1 MDRVL
6 PGEHVSQFGSS
17 PRLRMEKL
25 DVVII
30 GSGPG
35 GYVAAIRAGQLG
47 LKTAIIEKH
56 KELGG
61 TCLNIGCIP
70 SKALLTSSDHFV
82 FTKKEAGKHGIVVGE
97 VGVDLNKMLQ
107 RKDKVV
113 KTLTGGVRAL
123 MKTNKV
129 ATFEGTGKITGTG
142 KVSVTSSSGE
152 TQEIETANI
161 VIATGSVP
169 VELPF
174 AKFDGQSIVSS
185 TEALSFSEVPKRM
198 LVIGAGAIGLELG
211 SVWSRLGSEVTVL
224 EFLPRIA
231 LGFDLELANLLQRA
245 LTAQGMT
252 FHLETKVSAIKV
264 ENGKVTATATKGD
277 QELSFEADKVLVSV
291 GRRPFSEGLGADKAG
306 VEYDEKRRIKVDKHF
321 QTNIKGIYAI
331 GDVIAG
337 PMLAHKAEE
346 EGIACVENIAG
357 KSGHV
362 NYEVIPGIIYTNPEL
377 AGVGLT
383 EDQAKEKGIEVRIGK
398 FPFRANGRALANENF
413 EGMVK
418 FVADAKTDQI
428 SGRTYSAARR
438 IGADRGTG
446 FSDGIRRQ
454 LRRSR
459 AHLPFP
465 PDPERSGKGS
475 GAGGGKARA
484 AHRESLRPGRPSSPP
499 AAVGAASWADFRV
512 RVSFLAWKRAE
523 PLSCAGGPSA
533 RPA

>member
-1 MDRVL
+1 
-6 PGEHVSQFGSS
+6 
-17 PRLRMEKL
+17 MEKF

-47 LKTAIIEKH
+47 LKTAIIEKD

-82 FTKKEAGKHGIVVGE
+82 FAKKEASKHGIVLENVGL
-97 VGVDLNKMLQ
+97 DLAKMLQ

-123 MKTNKV
+123 MKGNKV
-129 ATFEGTGKITGTG
+129 TTFAGLGTITAPGRVAIKPAEGDA
-142 KVSVTSSSGE
+142 
-152 TQEIETANI
+152 QEIEAKNI
-161 VIATGSVP
+161 IIATGSVP
-169 VELPF
+169 VEL
-174 AKFDGQSIVSS
+174 ANMKFDGNTIVSS
-185 TEALSFSEVPKRM
+185 TEALSFDKAPEKL

-231 LGFDLELANLLQRA
+231 AGFDLELSNLLQRL

-252 FHLETKVSAIKV
+252 FHLETKVSSVKV
-264 ENGKVTATATKGD
+264 ENGRAVALASKGSE
-277 QELSFEADKVLVSV
+277 ELKFEADKVLVSV
-291 GRRPFSEGLGADKAG
+291 GRRAFAKGVLGEKLG
-306 VEYDEKRRIKVDKHF
+306 VALDDRGRVKVDGHF
-321 QTNIKGIYAI
+321 RTNVEGIYAI

-346 EGIACVENIAG
+346 EGIACVEMIAG

-398 FPFRANGRALANENF
+398 FPFRANGRALANEDV
-413 EGMVK
+413 EGVVK
-418 FVADAKTDQI
+418 FVADAKTDRILGAHILQHAASELI
-428 SGRTYSAARR
+428 AEAVSVMEFGGSSEDLGRTVHSHPTLSEAVKEAA
-438 IGADRGTG
+438 
-446 FSDGIRRQ
+446 
-454 LRRSR
+454 L
-459 AHLPFP
+459 
-465 PDPERSGKGS
+465 
-475 GAGGGKARA
+475 
-484 AHRESLRPGRPSSPP
+484 
-499 AAVGAASWADFRV
+499 AVE
-512 RVSFLAWKRAE
+512 KRA
-523 PLSCAGGPSA
+523 LHIGN
-533 RPA
+533 R